1 MAMTNFFSQ
10 VAALE
15 FEGCL
20 NLTLKKEGAQLTVS
34 VLLQN
39 DGCGDAAKKHIP
51 PLILKGDAKELG
63 EGFFP
68 AIAEPVQQTSKLLLN
83 MEQFLKG
90 QEDAKKQSAMEK
102 KKAEKTDKG
111 DKADKA
117 APQDPK
123 EKRYFDAMAQV
134 DALEAEGKFKEAWS
148 KVPQPSDYP
157 DRADTLRARR
167 ASLSKQFAPDL
178 FVAAAPEI
186 PVEPN
191 TEDYD
196 DNAPDAEAVH
206 NEGAAGGDNLG

>member
-1 MAMTNFFSQ
+1 MTNFFSQ

-20 NLTLKKEGAQLTVS
+20 NLTLKKEGTQLTVS

-68 AIAEPVQQTSKLLLN
+68 AIAEPVQQTSQLLLN

-90 QEDAKKQSAMEK
+90 QEEAKKQSAMEK
-102 KKAEKTDKG
+102 KKAEKTE
-111 DKADKA
+111 KADKA

-123 EKRYFDAMAQV
+123 EKKYLEAMAQA
-134 DALEAEGKFKEAWS
+134 DALEAEGKFREAWS

-157 DRADTLRARR
+157 DRADALRARR

-178 FVAAAPEI
+178 FVASAAQT

-196 DNAPDAEAVH
+196 DNAPDAEAVQD
-206 NEGAAGGDNLG
+206 EGTAGGDNLG

>member
-20 NLTLKKEGAQLTVS
+20 NLTLKKEGALLTVS

-39 DGCGDAAKKHIP
+39 EGCGDAAKKHIP
-51 PLILKGDAKELG
+51 PLILRGDAKELG

-68 AIAEPVQQTSKLLLN
+68 AIAEPVQQTSQLLLN

-90 QEDAKKQSAMEK
+90 QEEAKKQSAMEK
-102 KKAEKTDKG
+102 KKAEKTE
-111 DKADKA
+111 KADKA
-117 APQDPK
+117 VPQDPK
-123 EKRYFDAMAQV
+123 EKKYLEAMAQA
-134 DALEAEGKFKEAWS
+134 DALEAEGKFREAWS

-157 DRADTLRARR
+157 DRADALRARR

-178 FVAAAPEI
+178 FVAAAPET

-196 DNAPDAEAVH
+196 DNAPDAEAVQD
-206 NEGAAGGDNLG
+206 EGAAGGDNLG

>member
-68 AIAEPVQQTSKLLLN
+68 AIAEPVQQTSQLLLN

-90 QEDAKKQSAMEK
+90 QEEAKKQSAMEK
-102 KKAEKTDKG
+102 KKAEKTE
-111 DKADKA
+111 KADKA
-117 APQDPK
+117 VPQDPK
-123 EKRYFDAMAQV
+123 EKKYLEAMAQV
-134 DALEAEGKFKEAWS
+134 DALEAEGKFREAWS

-157 DRADTLRARR
+157 DRADALRARR

-178 FVAAAPEI
+178 FVAAAHET

-196 DNAPDAEAVH
+196 DNAPDAEAVQD
-206 NEGAAGGDNLG
+206 EGAAGGDNLG

>member
-20 NLTLKKEGAQLTVS
+20 NLTLRKEGAQMTVS

-39 DGCGDAAKKHIP
+39 ESCGDAAKKHIP

-68 AIAEPVQQTSKLLLN
+68 AIAEPVKQTSTLLLN

-90 QEDAKKQSAMEK
+90 QEEAKKQSAMEK
-102 KKAEKTDKG
+102 KKAEKTE
-111 DKADKA
+111 KADKA

-123 EKRYFDAMAQV
+123 EKKYLEAMAQV
-134 DALEAEGKFKEAWS
+134 DALEAEGKFKEAWC
-148 KVPQPSDYP
+148 KVPQATDYP
-157 DRADTLRARR
+157 DKAAQLRTRR
-167 ASLSKQFAPDL
+167 DSLKAQFAPDL
-178 FVAAAPEI
+178 FGAAQPAE
-186 PVEPN
+186 VQEEKYEEPN

-196 DNAPDAEAVH
+196 DSDTDAEDIPDER
-206 NEGAAGGDNLG
+206 EGE

>member
-68 AIAEPVQQTSKLLLN
+68 AIAAPVQQTSQLLLN

-90 QEDAKKQSAMEK
+90 QEEAKKQSAMEK
-102 KKAEKTDKG
+102 KKAEKTE
-111 DKADKA
+111 KADKG

-123 EKRYFDAMAQV
+123 EKKYLGAMAQA
-134 DALEAEGKFKEAWS
+134 DALEAEGKFREAWS

-157 DRADTLRARR
+157 DRADVLRARR

-178 FVAAAPEI
+178 FVAATPET

-196 DNAPDAEAVH
+196 DNAPDAEAVQD
-206 NEGAAGGDNLG
+206 EGAAGEDNLG

>member
-1 MAMTNFFSQ
+1 MTNFFSQ

-68 AIAEPVQQTSKLLLN
+68 AIAEPVQQTSRLLLN
-83 MEQFLKG
+83 IEQFLKG
-90 QEDAKKQSAMEK
+90 QEEAKKQSAMEK
-102 KKAEKTDKG
+102 KKAEKTE
-111 DKADKA
+111 KAHKA

-123 EKRYFDAMAQV
+123 EKKYLEAMAQAG
-134 DALEAEGKFKEAWS
+134 ALEAEGKFREAWS

-157 DRADTLRARR
+157 DRADALRARR

-178 FVAAAPEI
+178 FVAAAPET

-191 TEDYD
+191 TDNYD
-196 DNAPDAEAVH
+196 DNAPDAEAVQD
-206 NEGAAGGDNLG
+206 EGAAGGDNLG

>member
-1 MAMTNFFSQ
+1 MTNFFSQ

-68 AIAEPVQQTSKLLLN
+68 AIAEPVQQTSQLLLN

-90 QEDAKKQSAMEK
+90 QEEAKKQSAMEK
-102 KKAEKTDKG
+102 KKAEKTE
-111 DKADKA
+111 KAHKA

-123 EKRYFDAMAQV
+123 EKKYLEAMAQAG
-134 DALEAEGKFKEAWS
+134 ALEAEGKFREAWS

-157 DRADTLRARR
+157 DRADALRARR

-178 FVAAAPEI
+178 FVAAAPET

-191 TEDYD
+191 TDNYD
-196 DNAPDAEAVH
+196 DNAPDAEAVQD
-206 NEGAAGGDNLG
+206 EGAAGGDNLG